1 MQGQLI
7 FTWLLSQSTDCT
19 TKEEY
24 DRSHEEL
31 SQFLYLPEVVGVL
44 GEDCINAVI
53 SLQENLRS
61 KESKLAGYMRND
73 IKSCMDACTTSP
85 VEGNNRVIK
94 HGPSFIN
101 SRMNLDKTMA
111 RLMKGVNNRLQRRR
125 NRARRELNETNN
137 ASCAP
142 TKDYVIRKG
151 QALIDRNY
159 DARLHQKSS
168 QLGPLRFISWNFDP
182 VDAVEVSHDLEL
194 YRPMFYRVHELK
206 VKQDKSGKY
215 FFPCSC
221 KGRDKEGV
229 PCTCYFTVADQ
240 AGVSSQE
247 IIDLSMI
254 DV

>member
-1 MQGQLI
+1 MNFG
-7 FTWLLSQSTDCT
+7 LLLFSHPFISSSPCKGNSSSLGFSARALTVPRRKNT
-19 TKEEY
+19 T
-24 DRSHEEL
+24 SHEEL
-31 SQFLYLPEVVGVL
+31 SQFIYLPEVVGVL

-61 KESKLAGYMRND
+61 KESKLAGYMRTD

-85 VEGNNRVIK
+85 VDGNNRVIK

-142 TKDYVIRKG
+142 TKDFVIRKG

-159 DARLHQKSS
+159 DARLH
-168 QLGPLRFISWNFDP
+168 
-182 VDAVEVSHDLEL
+182 
-194 YRPMFYRVHELK
+194 
-206 VKQDKSGKY
+206 
-215 FFPCSC
+215 
-221 KGRDKEGV
+221 
-229 PCTCYFTVADQ
+229 
-240 AGVSSQE
+240 
-247 IIDLSMI
+247 
-254 DV
+254 